1 MLCHLGVRDLAI
13 VDNLEL
19 DLAPGMT
26 VLSGETGAGK
36 SLLVDALELAVGERA
51 RSGLVRGGAGNAEV
65 NAVFEPGEAARR
77 WLEEQALDDGGDCV
91 VRRVIAADGRS
102 RAFVNARPVPVSR
115 LKALGELLLDVHGQ
129 HAHQSL
135 LQPAAQRALLDAYAG
150 HGDRVDAI
158 ARMHRRLRELE
169 QEIETIEGGA
179 RDGETRLDY
188 LSFQIAELEAQPV
201 DADSLR
207 TLDDEHRRLAHAG
220 DLLQAVAKT
229 QSALEDES
237 TGARSGVAAARRAL
251 QEASR
256 LDPAL
261 VEPAE
266 LLAQCDELMAEAGHR
281 LRRYTAGL
289 ELDDARLNELDRA
302 LAVIADLARKHRC
315 APSELAARL
324 QALHEEARGL
334 ADSAER
340 LARARTE
347 QRDVERSYRDAA
359 RELHA
364 RRADAAAALAV
375 AVNDVLAGLGMAGAA
390 VRFAIEHDDAGAPT
404 PHGLDTVSLDAC
416 TNPGQAA
423 LPLARVASGGELS
436 RIALAVHAATTAG
449 APVETLVFDEV
460 DAGVGGAVAEIVG
473 RRMRDLGERRQVL
486 AVTHLPQ
493 VAALAHQQI
502 LIAKLPAAGGHRS
515 VAEVLTRE
523 RRIEELARML
533 GGVDITERTREHAR
547 EMLDAGQRTAARR
560 GSRTRTA

>member
-51 RSGLVRGGAGNAEV
+51 RSGLVRGGANNAEV

-150 HGDRVDAI
+150 HGERVDAI

-188 LSFQIAELEAQPV
+188 LRFQIAELEAQPV

-229 QSALEDES
+229 QSALEDDS

-261 VEPAE
+261 GEPAE

-340 LARARTE
+340 LARARAE
-347 QRDVERSYRDAA
+347 QRDVEHGYRDAA

-364 RRADAAAALAV
+364 RRVDAAAALAV
-375 AVNDVLAGLGMAGAA
+375 AVNDVLGGLGMAGAA

-436 RIALAVHAATTAG
+436 RIALALHAATTAG